1 MSEVIGNRP
10 ARKQGFSL
18 VEIVMSL
25 VIVMVIIAAVLPALT
40 KSMQQAN
47 RNRHLTTELSRVQ
60 KALEEEYFVPE
71 RSGSYSVV
79 LNLDAQNIVLSGE
92 LVSKEFAE
100 NKKIDIFLRER

>member
-1 MSEVIGNRP
+1 MTENHP
-10 ARKQGFSL
+10 ARKKGFSL
-18 VEIVMSL
+18 VEVLMSL
-25 VIVMVIIAAVLPALT
+25 VIVTVIIAAVLPALT

-60 KALEEEYFVPE
+60 KSIEEEYFVPE

-79 LNLDAQNIVLSGE
+79 LSLEDQNITLSGE

-100 NKKIDIFLRER
+100 NKKIDVFLRER

>member
-1 MSEVIGNRP
+1 MCEVTENHP
-10 ARKQGFSL
+10 ARKKGFSL
-18 VEIVMSL
+18 VEVLMSL
-25 VIVMVIIAAVLPALT
+25 VIVTVIIAAVLPALT

-60 KALEEEYFVPE
+60 KSIEEEYFVPE

-79 LNLDAQNIVLSGE
+79 LSLEDQNITLSGE

-100 NKKIDIFLRER
+100 NKKIDVFLRER

>member
-1 MSEVIGNRP
+1 VTENHP
-10 ARKQGFSL
+10 ARKKGFSL
-18 VEIVMSL
+18 VEVLMSL
-25 VIVMVIIAAVLPALT
+25 VIVTVIIAAVLPALT

-60 KALEEEYFVPE
+60 KSIEEEYFVPE

-79 LNLDAQNIVLSGE
+79 LSLEDQNITLSGE

-100 NKKIDIFLRER
+100 NKKIDVFLRER